1 MKTTIKTMDET
12 KLAAEIVGVLDPAV
26 VRVCS
31 EVRDAIRYA
40 VRGKSLKLRTIFL
53 LRDALR
59 RLISDPSSAVK
70 IEYLKRD
77 LLRSAIHRTEYRY
90 PRSTAESGRLARSG
104 RASRTAT
111 G

>member
-1 MKTTIKTMDET
+1 MTTTIKKMDET

-40 VRGKSLKLRTIFL
+40 VRGKSLKLRSIL
-53 LRDALR
+53 LRRDALR
-59 RLISDPSSAVK
+59 RLLTDPARDVK

-77 LLRSAIHRTEYRY
+77 LVRAAMHRIEYRY
-90 PRSTAESGRLARSG
+90 PHAASSRSDCDEQAIEA
-104 RASRTAT
+104 AI
-111 G
+111 

>member
-40 VRGKSLKLRTIFL
+40 VRGKSLKLRTIL
-53 LRDALR
+53 LRREALR
-59 RLISDPSSAVK
+59 KLLTDPARSVK

-77 LLRSAIHRTEYRY
+77 LLRATMQRIEFRY
-90 PRSTAESGRLARSG
+90 PRP
-104 RASRTAT
+104 AT
-111 G
+111 GPRADMAEAVKAAV

>member
-1 MKTTIKTMDET
+1 MKTTITKMDET

-40 VRGKSLKLRTIFL
+40 VRGKSLKLRSIL
-53 LRDALR
+53 LRRDALR
-59 RLISDPSSAVK
+59 RLLTDPAGDVK

-77 LLRSAIHRTEYRY
+77 LVRAAMHRIEYRY
-90 PRSTAESGRLARSG
+90 PHAAAWRARDPEP
-104 RASRTAT
+104 AIEAAV
-111 G
+111 